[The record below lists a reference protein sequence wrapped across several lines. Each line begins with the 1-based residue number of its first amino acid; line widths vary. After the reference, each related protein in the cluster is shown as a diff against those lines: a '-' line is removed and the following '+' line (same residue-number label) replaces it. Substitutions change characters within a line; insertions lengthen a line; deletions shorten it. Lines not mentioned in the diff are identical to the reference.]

1 MPVNAWRVC
10 WNWSLTASLEGK
22 RSNEHSNKD
31 LMKKYYARLS
41 ISIESN
47 QARKVNYPNVMPVRT
62 SKVQVGRQLHPL
74 KSMILNLTK
83 KSIELSL
90 CVTPLLEKVPFVR
103 PRLFQYL
110 SLCPSVRPSISM
122 SALLSIDKKGCFLIT
137 P

>member
-62 SKVQVGRQLHPL
+62 SKVHWSWSSTASLEVNDFKFDKKVHRIVSLRHP
-74 KSMILNLTK
+74 IAREG
-83 KSIELSL
+83 SI
-90 CVTPLLEKVPFVR
+90 
-103 PRLFQYL
+103 
-110 SLCPSVRPSISM
+110 CPSSFVPIPVSLSVCPPVHQYVRSS
-122 SALLSIDKKGCFLIT
+122 LN
-137 P
+137 